1 MTVDWRRVTL
11 TEHMT
16 EAAAIVGECQVVL
29 DFGADARVAY
39 EVKVYATLKGGGAD
53 PYFAIGRAADDPDGY
68 RPFGSAGTPEAAV
81 DACLTAAGIHHR
93 RHVKQSR
100 E

>member
-1 MTVDWRRVTL
+1 MKVDWRRLTL

-16 EAAAIVGECQVVL
+16 EAAAVVGECQVVL
-29 DFGADARVAY
+29 DFGLDARFAY
-39 EVKVYATLKGGGAD
+39 EIKVYETLKDAGNE
-53 PYFAIGRAADDPDGY
+53 PYFAIGRSDADPEGY
-68 RPFGSAGTPEAAV
+68 RPFGSAATPEAAV
-81 DACLTAAGIHHR
+81 DACLAAAGIHHR

>member
-1 MTVDWRRVTL
+1 VTVDWRRVTL

-16 EAAAIVGECQVVL
+16 EAAAVVGECQVVL
-29 DFGADARVAY
+29 DFGPDERFAY
-39 EVKVYATLKGGGAD
+39 TIKVYATLKGDAGE
-53 PYFAIGRAADDPDGY
+53 PYFALGRSDADPEGY
-68 RPFGSAGTPEAAV
+68 RPFGSAATPEAAV
-81 DACLTAAGIHHR
+81 DACLAAAGVHHR